1 MPAKLGNRIMGLIDY
16 TDIVYTTS
24 PLARDLSGNS
34 SQRITATY
42 RLYVRDIAVL
52 GNGSLVIG
60 IAGESKRRIG

>member
-16 TDIVYTTS
+16 TDIVNTTS
-24 PLARDLSGNS
+24 PLSGNFCGNS